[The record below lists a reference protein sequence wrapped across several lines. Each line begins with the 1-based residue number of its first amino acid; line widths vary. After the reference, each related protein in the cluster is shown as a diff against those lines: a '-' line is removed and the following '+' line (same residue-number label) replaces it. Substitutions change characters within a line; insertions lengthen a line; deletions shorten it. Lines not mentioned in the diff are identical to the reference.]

1 MEGESMNASK
11 SLIMIGGVL
20 VVMLIISL
28 GLYIYNVSNNADKV
42 SETTT
47 QMDIMAN
54 NKQYEL
60 YEGIR
65 SGGEVKRL
73 LNLAAQ
79 KNETLYKEQST
90 IKYCAC
96 IRTNVDEI
104 LKKFSNNTQMKIGL
118 DGTRSYGVRYPSNIK
133 EIADCISSSQK
144 YKIWFSYNE
153 YGYIWEI
160 HIDKPDK

>member
-1 MEGESMNASK
+1 MEGESMNATK
-11 SLIMIGGVL
+11 SLLMTGGVL

-28 GLYIYNVSNNADKV
+28 GLYVYNVSNNTDKV

-73 LNLAAQ
+73 LNLASQ
-79 KNETLYKEQST
+79 NNEPLYEDDAK
-90 IKYCAC
+90 IKYCVC

-104 LKKFSNNTQMKIGL
+104 LKKFSNNFEMKRGL
-118 DGTRSYGVRYPSNIK
+118 DGTRSYGVKYPSNISK
-133 EIADCISSSQK
+133 IVNCISSSQK

>member
-1 MEGESMNASK
+1 MNASK
-11 SLIMIGGVL
+11 SLIMIGGVF

-79 KNETLYKEQST
+79 KNETLYKEQS
-90 IKYCAC
+90 
-96 IRTNVDEI
+96 
-104 LKKFSNNTQMKIGL
+104 
-118 DGTRSYGVRYPSNIK
+118 NIVHVF
-133 EIADCISSSQK
+133 ALM
-144 YKIWFSYNE
+144 
-153 YGYIWEI
+153 
-160 HIDKPDK
+160 

>member
-1 MEGESMNASK
+1 MNASK
-11 SLIMIGGVL
+11 SLIMIGEVL

-28 GLYIYNVSNNADKV
+28 GLYIYNVSNNADNV

-65 SGGEVKRL
+65 NGGEVKRL
-73 LNLAAQ
+73 LNLATQ
-79 KNETLYKEQST
+79 KNEELNKEQAEV
-90 IKYCAC
+90 KYWVC

-118 DGTRSYGVRYPSNIK
+118 DGSRSYGVRYPANIR
-133 EIADCISSSQK
+133 EVVDCISSSQK
-144 YKIWFSYNE
+144 YKVWFSYNE